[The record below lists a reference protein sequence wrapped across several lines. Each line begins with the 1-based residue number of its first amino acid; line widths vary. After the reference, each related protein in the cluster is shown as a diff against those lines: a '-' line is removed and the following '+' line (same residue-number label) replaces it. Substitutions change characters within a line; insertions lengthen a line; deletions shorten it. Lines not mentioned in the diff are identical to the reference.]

1 MGLSFTFSDWITKPI
16 DEKRLIQSIKKAAG
30 EKTGNEATILI
41 VDDDV
46 DLVKVLKKTIETEG
60 LKTETAYGGKE
71 AIEKIKISRPDL
83 IILDVMM
90 PDIDG
95 FEVVNSLK
103 ESRWTRDIPIIILT
117 AKDLSLEDKEALR
130 TGVTKFL
137 MKSYTSEKK
146 LLGNI
151 TGLLKDKIQTF

>member
-1 MGLSFTFSDWITKPI
+1 MI
-16 DEKRLIQSIKKAAG
+16 IKKILCVEDDPDIQTMIKLSLKFKGGYEVILAG
-30 EKTGNEATILI
+30 DGFSGIEMAKRDKPDVIALDIL
-41 VDDDV
+41 
-46 DLVKVLKKTIETEG
+46 
-60 LKTETAYGGKE
+60 
-71 AIEKIKISRPDL
+71 
-83 IILDVMM
+83 M